1 MVAGCLRPNFLK
13 KSRLKSQ
20 LPQEILQKLQT
31 KESAQP
37 EDAGDV
43 KKLLLYLLDKN

>member
-1 MVAGCLRPNFLK
+1 LDKWKCTTLTVPK
-13 KSRLKSQ
+13 
-20 LPQEILQKLQT
+20 LQK

-43 KKLLLYLLDKN
+43 KKLLLYLLDKNFNYGTRL